1 MGTINYSLAI
11 NSRVPLSK
19 AAGLSRPAYLL
30 GKQIASAGHVALTPA
45 GLNLA
50 YRAAKG
56 AADRSGLS
64 IGFSPAAGLRQ
75 HVSGLQLPTDA
86 YDWLHF
92 TGLGPSALLADLIQ
106 KSQALI
112 LVGAVMAN
120 ISELA
125 LASDASLPV
134 GVLLDGEEQAN
145 NDLLRYL
152 QSLPLE
158 KQRHIVV
165 HKDPKILLDTVV
177 KMLDEASADL
187 DKPALERNNRFFN
200 ELFEDAAGAKEA
212 AAKD

>member
-1 MGTINYSLAI
+1 MNYSLAI
-11 NSRVPLSK
+11 NSRVALSK
-19 AAGLSRPAYLL
+19 SASLSQPAYSL
-30 GKQIASAGHVALTPA
+30 GKQIAAGGHTALTPA

-50 YRAAKG
+50 YQVAKG
-56 AADRSGLS
+56 AADKSGLS

-75 HVSGLQLPTDA
+75 HVRDLQLPTDV
-86 YDWLHF
+86 YDWLYF
-92 TGLGPSALLADLIQ
+92 TCLGPSALLADLIQ

-145 NDLLRYL
+145 NDLLQYL

-165 HKDPKILLDTVV
+165 HKDPKVLLDTVV
-177 KMLDEASADL
+177 KMLDETYSDL
-187 DKPALERNNRFFN
+187 DKPVLEQNNQFFN
-200 ELFEDAAGAKEA
+200 KLLEEVAGTEETAG
-212 AAKD
+212 